1 MALVKEFRNQPNHYG
16 WGAIALHWLIALA
29 IIGMYPLGLYIDS
42 LTYYDP
48 EYQTVPN
55 WHKSIGI
62 LIAITLTVR
71 LIWRAI
77 NPQPK
82 HLDSHSAP
90 VKLMSKLGHMGLY
103 LLLMAVLASGYL
115 ISTADG
121 RAIDVFN
128 WFSVPAL
135 PELVE
140 NQEDVAGEIHFIV
153 ATTLIS
159 LTALHAIAA
168 LKHHFIDKDSTLKRM
183 LGIKETL

>member
-1 MALVKEFRNQPNHYG
+1 MALVKELRNQPEHYG

-42 LTYYDP
+42 LTYYDA
-48 EYQTVPN
+48 EYRTVPN

-62 LIAITLTVR
+62 LIAITLAAR
-71 LIWRAI
+71 LMWRAI
-77 NPQPK
+77 NPQPT
-82 HLDSHSAP
+82 HLPSHSAP
-90 VKLMSKLGHMGLY
+90 IRLLSKLGHAGLY
-103 LLLMAVLASGYL
+103 LLLIAVLISGYL

-121 RAIDVFN
+121 RAISVFD
-128 WFSVPAL
+128 WFSVSAL

-140 NQEDVAGEIHFIV
+140 NQEDIAGEIHFIV

-183 LGIKETL
+183 LGIKETA

>member
-1 MALVKEFRNQPNHYG
+1 MPRVKELRNQPNYYG
-16 WGAIALHWLIALA
+16 WGAIALHWIMALA

-48 EYQTVPN
+48 EYRTVPN

-62 LIAITLTVR
+62 LIAITLVVR

-77 NPQPK
+77 NPLPN
-82 HLDSHSAP
+82 HLPTHSALIR
-90 VKLMSKLGHMGLY
+90 LMSKLGHIGLY
-103 LLLMAVLASGYL
+103 LLLIAVLVSGYL

-121 RAIDVFN
+121 RAISVFN

-159 LTALHAIAA
+159 LVALHAVAA

-183 LGIKETL
+183 LGIKENS